1 MTGKIAGNLWAAA
14 LRHSRDRL
22 ARGIKR
28 TARPLRGWTGAGGA
42 ASWLT

>member
-1 MTGKIAGNLWAAA
+1 MTGNIAGNLWATAP
-14 LRHSRDRL
+14 RQGRDRL

-28 TARPLRGWTGAGGA
+28 MSKLLRGWTGAGGA